1 MTNGL
6 AAGVA
11 FLPILLFL
19 AIVVGVIALVA
30 GIYNSLVT
38 KRNRVDNAWA
48 QVKVQLKRRWD
59 LIPNLVETVKGYAVH
74 EASTLEAVIS
84 ARNTAMGAAGDV
96 KSQLE
101 AENALTG
108 TLRSLFAVAEAYPEL
123 KANTNFLQ
131 LQAELADTEN
141 KIAYSRQFFNDTVL
155 MYNNAI
161 QVFPA
166 VLLAGLFGFTARESF
181 DISEEESQAVKVS
194 F

>member
-1 MTNGL
+1 MVTA
-6 AAGVA
+6 AAGIA
-11 FLPILLFL
+11 FLPIILF
-19 AIVVGVIALVA
+19 IVFVVVVLGLIAGL
-30 GIYNSLVT
+30 YNSLVQ

-59 LIPNLVETVKGYAVH
+59 LIPNLVETVKGYAAH
-74 EASTLEAVIS
+74 ESSTLEAVIA
-84 ARNTAMGAAGDV
+84 ARNTAMGAAGDL
-96 KSQLE
+96 KSSME
-101 AENALTG
+101 AENALSG

-131 LQAELADTEN
+131 LQAELTDTEN

-155 MYNNAI
+155 IYNNAI
-161 QVFPA
+161 QMFPA
-166 VLLAGLFGFTARESF
+166 NLLAGLFGFTARDSF